1 LSTVYIKVNEK
12 YPMNT
17 FVIITVAVL
26 NIFIAVTYCVQMIKK
41 KSKPALA
48 MWFFFSISVAISLV
62 TYLKEGNYQFFDN
75 VLNSL
80 DLFLTIFV
88 TIAILVLGDKS
99 TWFNKFD
106 LGCLIAVLVIVL
118 FWFVSKN
125 HWATNISVQLILVIA
140 YFPVVRRMLKAKE
153 NTEPFSVWIALMLA
167 PIFSLLTSK
176 GELAAVYAIRAIA
189 CTGLLLALMI
199 RIELK
204 KKKAIQVNTENLI
217 VKNGNQE

>member
-1 LSTVYIKVNEK
+1 LK
-12 YPMNT
+12 T
-17 FVIITVAVL
+17 FVIIAVAAL
-26 NIFIAVTYCVQMIKK
+26 NLFIAVTYCVMMIKK

-48 MWFFFSISVAISLV
+48 MWFFFSIAVGISLV
-62 TYLKEGNYQFFDN
+62 TYLKDGNYQFFDN
-75 VLNSL
+75 VLNTL
-80 DLFLTIFV
+80 DLFLVVFV
-88 TIAILVLGDKS
+88 SIAIMVLGDKS

-106 LGCLIAVLVIVL
+106 IGCLIAVLLIVL
-118 FWFVSKN
+118 FWLISKN
-125 HWATNISVQLILVIA
+125 HWVTNISVQLILVIA

-204 KKKAIQVNTENLI
+204 KRKAILTDAEKSDNRKWQ
-217 VKNGNQE
+217 

>member
-1 LSTVYIKVNEK
+1 MKE
-12 YPMNT
+12 
-17 FVIITVAVL
+17 FVIFVVAAL
-26 NIFIAVTYCVQMIKK
+26 NLFIAVTYCVQLIKK

-48 MWFFFSISVAISLV
+48 MWLFFSIAVTISLI
-62 TYLKEGNYQFFDN
+62 TYLKDGNYNLFDN

-80 DLFLTIFV
+80 DFILTIFV
-88 TIAILVLGDKS
+88 TLAIVVLGDRS

-106 LGCLIAVLVIVL
+106 LGCLVAVAAIVA
-118 FWFVSKN
+118 FWLISKN
-125 HWATNISVQLILVIA
+125 HWVTNISVQLILVIA

-167 PIFSLLTSK
+167 PVFSLMTSK

-199 RIELK
+199 RIEIIK
-204 KKKAIQVNTENLI
+204 KRAIALNEI
-217 VKNGNQE
+217 IQEDAIDKV

>member
-1 LSTVYIKVNEK
+1 LK
-12 YPMNT
+12 T
-17 FVIITVAVL
+17 FVIFAVAAL
-26 NIFIAVTYCVQMIKK
+26 NLFIAVIYCVQMIKK
-41 KSKPALA
+41 RSKPALA
-48 MWFFFSISVAISLV
+48 MWFFFSIAVGISLV
-62 TYLKEGNYQFFDN
+62 TYLKDGNYQFFDN

-80 DLFLTIFV
+80 DLILVVFV
-88 TIAILVLGDKS
+88 TIAILVLGDKT

-106 LGCLIAVLVIVL
+106 LGCLIAVLIIVL

-125 HWATNISVQLILVIA
+125 HWVTNISVQLILVIA

-167 PIFSLLTSK
+167 PVFSLLTSK
-176 GELAAVYAIRAIA
+176 GELASVYAIRAIA

-204 KKKAIQVNTENLI
+204 RRKTIVTE
-217 VKNGNQE
+217 K